1 MNEELLI
8 VKLLDLVEGR
18 ETPESWRGW
27 WNDHEAEL
35 ESMLSRGEYL
45 KLKPCQHGF
54 QWVTV
59 LTSQKGAIY
68 ILNNCGI
75 EYKSSNFYQEQY
87 LKELDVFCKK
97 QRIIQKRKQKEFE
110 ENYKDLFIHYPKF
123 SKALAKVLLPSDKIK
138 LPAKESQIYDFE
150 QKLGFTFSKKIKEF
164 FLLTEGINISTGV
177 IIDLSGIYILS
188 INEKEY
194 CVLGE
199 FWKEADGDLLLMQ
212 SASEIIYYY
221 SHEKN
226 KVKKLCNNFYELLEN
241 KISHYINKN

>member
-1 MNEELLI
+1 MNKELLI
-8 VKLLDLVEGR
+8 VKLLDLVEGHDP
-18 ETPESWRGW
+18 PESWRRW

-54 QWVTV
+54 QWVPV

-87 LKELDVFCKK
+87 LKELDDFCKK
-97 QRIIQKRKQKEFE
+97 QKIIQKRKQKEFE

-123 SKALAKVLLPSDKIK
+123 SKALAKVLLPSEKIK

-150 QKLGFTFSKKIKEF
+150 QKLGFTFSKK
-164 FLLTEGINISTGV
+164 LR
-177 IIDLSGIYILS
+177 
-188 INEKEY
+188 
-194 CVLGE
+194 
-199 FWKEADGDLLLMQ
+199 
-212 SASEIIYYY
+212 
-221 SHEKN
+221 
-226 KVKKLCNNFYELLEN
+226 NFSY
-241 KISHYINKN
+241 

>member
-1 MNEELLI
+1 M
-8 VKLLDLVEGR
+8 
-18 ETPESWRGW
+18 SAW
-27 WNDHEAEL
+27 
-35 ESMLSRGEYL
+35 
-45 KLKPCQHGF
+45 F
-54 QWVTV
+54 QWVPV

-87 LKELDVFCKK
+87 LKELDDFCKK

-212 SASEIIYYY
+212 SASETIYYY